1 VAFLFAEGVMNL
13 ATNQRVWTRQFLRD
27 QGYRDDDIQ
36 FDQNRNMV
44 TLQGRDFF
52 SATPEQD
59 GNTYGSLGDLQ
70 NALTRYRQNQR
81 ASSIEQLTNA
91 LMQRAQ
97 AEAPRFTAPEPFSY
111 NPQADPQYQN
121 ALAEAQRVAGI
132 STNNALVNLGRRGI
146 GNSQSAVTA
155 AQANAQAATRDVTTR
170 LLPQLIQQAYQRYVD
185 QANRDYQMQLAN
197 YNAMQ
202 DQYRNLSSL
211 VPLLSGLTQQE
222 LDNQYRSDALSE
234 QQRQNRINLA
244 QWLTNTYGVYAE
256 PKLETQVAFDQVSGL
271 TPLNRQ
277 QFDTAQRQ
285 NELSNAWRTI
295 MELGYVPENLA
306 SVVGLPAGTRTQQ
319 AIAQQQQLANAAADN
334 RRADAQLDL
343 QRQRFE
349 FEREQAQNR
358 SKEPSTNEIMS
369 EVISELDRMTNE
381 QRRRFFEGERAALIR
396 DLGINGYNQ
405 LYRQYFDEYGD
416 PIR

>member
-1 VAFLFAEGVMNL
+1 
-13 ATNQRVWTRQFLRD
+13 
-27 QGYRDDDIQ
+27 
-36 FDQNRNMV
+36 
-44 TLQGRDFF
+44 
-52 SATPEQD
+52 
-59 GNTYGSLGDLQ
+59 
-70 NALTRYRQNQR
+70 
-81 ASSIEQLTNA
+81 
-91 LMQRAQ
+91 
-97 AEAPRFTAPEPFSY
+97 
-111 NPQADPQYQN
+111 
-121 ALAEAQRVAGI
+121 
-132 STNNALVNLGRRGI
+132 
-146 GNSQSAVTA
+146 
-155 AQANAQAATRDVTTR
+155 
-170 LLPQLIQQAYQRYVD
+170 
-185 QANRDYQMQLAN
+185 MQLAN